1 MLLCNF
7 PPFDASL
14 LFQSSVC
21 LVNVRERFERLTQPA
36 IYDNPYYSSAV
47 TLCTEIMNS
56 KSVLRKQSVSRPHD
70 RRETVLLA
78 VTGMTPAII
87 TETVWGL
94 AHESSPT
101 VPDRVVV
108 VTTTTGRNCIQQE
121 LFTARPEFGNM
132 TVWEQLRKELEK
144 HGVDVAN
151 KLRFGT
157 TPDDIRVFTV
167 TDVHVQSIELDDIR
181 TPAENEAAADFLL
194 DTLRVFTENPDIR
207 LICSLAG
214 GRKTMSALLYSC
226 VSLIG
231 RDDDRLTHVLVNEPF
246 TDSRL
251 KPRFYFP
258 SDQLQML
265 QGEGKPN
272 LLSATRARVELA
284 DVPFVPMRKLLPRV
298 PGRFTD
304 LVNTYRSKINALSSP
319 PRVELSEKEPLLTV
333 EGQTVALTATEFAL
347 MSFLVER
354 ARAGQAAY
362 QNYKDALDP
371 FESFLKTWTPVN
383 EPESFRHDAIR
394 TLRGATD
401 QTLRQLV
408 LRIKQKLTEQRLAPV
423 WVSSLV
429 PRRHCFGV
437 NIAMSKG
444 KRHRP

>member
-1 MLLCNF
+1 M
-7 PPFDASL
+7 
-14 LFQSSVC
+14 
-21 LVNVRERFERLTQPA
+21 R
-36 IYDNPYYSSAV
+36 

-56 KSVLRKQSVSRPHD
+56 KSDLRKRAVSRPHD
-70 RRETVLLA
+70 HRETVLLA

-94 AHESSPT
+94 AHESPPT

-121 LFTARPEFGNM
+121 LFKARPEFGNM
-132 TVWEQLRKELEK
+132 SVWEQLRKELEN
-144 HGVDVAN
+144 HGIVVAN

-167 TDVHVQSIELDDIR
+167 TDAHVQSIELDDIR

-231 RDDDRLTHVLVNEPF
+231 RDDDRLTHVLVNEQL
-246 TDSRL
+246 TESRL
-251 KPRFYFP
+251 KPKFYFP
-258 SDQLQML
+258 TDQLQMP
-265 QGEGKPN
+265 QVEGKPN
-272 LLSATRARVELA
+272 LVSAAAVRVELA

-304 LVNTYRSKINALSSP
+304 LVYTYRSKINALSSP

-408 LRIKQKLTEQRLAPV
+408 LRIKKKLAEQRLAPV

-437 NIAMSKG
+437 KIAMSKG
-444 KRHRP
+444 KNHRA